1 MNKKLLVAAAV
12 AAVTLSGGAFA
23 AEKQGFYVG
32 AQGGASR
39 ADDGSALKDNTEK
52 FRDFGYEWKEG
63 GFGWRALVGYQI
75 NRNFAIEGGY
85 THFADNNYQAYYH
98 YDITQKVSAWD
109 VVGKAILPVGDS
121 NFDVYAKAGAAYQ
134 INKFDGANVLGG
146 ENSSKKVRPVAGIGA
161 AYNLDNGL
169 AVDVSWTRIFGNDDT
184 TVTPIGDNKG
194 VLNIGQPNSDF
205 VAIGLTYTFQ
215 QWA

>member
-32 AQGGASR
+32 VQGGASR
-39 ADDGSALKDNTEK
+39 ADDGDALKNNTEK
-52 FRDFGYEWKEG
+52 SHLFGYEWKEG
-63 GFGWRALVGYQI
+63 GFGWRALAGYQI

-85 THFADNNYQAYYH
+85 SLFADNNYQAYGRYNL
-98 YDITQKVSAWD
+98 TQKVSAWD

-134 INKFDGANVLGG
+134 INKFDGLVGG
-146 ENSSKKVRPVAGIGA
+146 DNSSKKVRPVAGIGA
-161 AYNLDNGL
+161 AYNFDNGL

-184 TVTPIGDNKG
+184 TFKRVAPNVA
-194 VLNIGQPNSDF
+194 VLNIGQPNSDL
-205 VAIGLTYTFQ
+205 VAVGLTYTFQ